1 MPDFG
6 KRKLLSHFTDRKCR
20 AYHPPLHSR
29 CLRPSRY
36 CGALPTR
43 TPPHTLLDLPGEAED
58 RNLNHLLNEKQKH
71 HLVYML
77 QLFCKCP

>member
-43 TPPHTLLDLPGEAED
+43 TPPTHSSISQ
-58 RNLNHLLNEKQKH
+58 EKQKTET
-71 HLVYML
+71 
-77 QLFCKCP
+77 